1 MRKVTVDRGESGPRW
16 PSPCIAEDRN
26 GFTVFHLPG
35 FAVPKIALV
44 SSLLSPKVRLR
55 STFFS
60 HLQPS
65 TRCSLSAGVPPTT
78 HSAAMLPKCCSS
90 TQKVSTLAHFHR
102 ATRLANHSS
111 SPAQTFSPPSC
122 QLLVT
127 SSPPVPLWGTGAE
140 DAMKTKSSRDLFR
153 SRPLSQASPRL
164 QVAFPDSLQ
173 ANIGTS

>member
-44 SSLLSPKVRLR
+44 SSLLSPKCA
-55 STFFS
+55 SA
-60 HLQPS
+60 QPS
-65 TRCSLSAGVPPTT
+65 FPLCSHPRRRAPPPVTT
-78 HSAAMLPKCCSS
+78 HSANALNTQHSHISPLPPAPRNCSFLFAAKRPVAGHLIS
-90 TQKVSTLAHFHR
+90 
-102 ATRLANHSS
+102 
-111 SPAQTFSPPSC
+111 
-122 QLLVT
+122 
-127 SSPPVPLWGTGAE
+127 PVPLLGHRHGRCHE
-140 DAMKTKSSRDLFR
+140 GQSSRKLLR